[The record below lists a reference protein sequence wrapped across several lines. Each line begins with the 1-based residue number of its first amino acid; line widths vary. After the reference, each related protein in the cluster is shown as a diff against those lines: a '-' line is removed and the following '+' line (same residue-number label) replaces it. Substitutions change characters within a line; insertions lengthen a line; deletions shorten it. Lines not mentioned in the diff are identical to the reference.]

1 MTYYTLNDDKVAKAD
16 EYPSL
21 WNISVLDIIVHQITT
36 DLCRT
41 VADNDL
47 REKAYVLNRN
57 TNEFKDIAE
66 NAMRVC
72 GPYYNIFF
80 WKEETKLFAYLC
92 WYVTEICEKNGLR
105 AYKGKKGS
113 VNLQLFK
120 RHFVNDFKIDRKQ
133 ISAFKLGDRPK
144 KYELIE
150 SVTKN
155 VLSNILNKEIK
166 TDIPNKLD

>member
-21 WNISVLDIIVHQITT
+21 CNISVLDIIVHQIAER
-36 DLCRT
+36 LCRT
-41 VADNDL
+41 LADNVL
-47 REKAYVLNRN
+47 REKSYVLNKN
-57 TNEFKDIAE
+57 TNEFKDIE
-66 NAMRVC
+66 VNAMRVC
-72 GPYYNIFF
+72 EPYYNIF
-80 WKEETKLFAYLC
+80 WWCEETKLFAYLC
-92 WYVTEICEKNGLR
+92 WYITEICEKNGLR

-120 RHFVNDFKIDRKQ
+120 RHFVNDFNIDRKQ

-150 SVTKN
+150 SFTKN
-155 VLSNILNKEIK
+155 VLSNILNKDIK
-166 TDIPNKLD
+166 YI